1 MESVVAGDFYF
12 SIFKEM
18 RAKSHTLKQQ
28 LFLILFCITSL
39 SMSLNGQNL
48 KQHQWNQ
55 RVILII
61 TNATENDNYKQQ
73 LEEFDVDSEAF
84 KERKLITYTI
94 LPEHYQLHD
103 KSTNDWIKSSELY
116 KAYNPK
122 KLAFK
127 VILIGLDGSEKLEQS
142 EVLTTQK
149 LFSTIDAMP
158 MRRSELRNKP

>member
-1 MESVVAGDFYF
+1 MAFILVFL
-12 SIFKEM
+12 KEM
-18 RAKSHTLKQQ
+18 LEKSHILKQQ
-28 LFLILFCITSL
+28 LFLILLCITAL

-48 KQHQWNQ
+48 KQHQWKH

-61 TNATENDNYKQQ
+61 TNANENDNYKSQ

-84 KERKLITYTI
+84 EERKLITYTI

-103 KSTNDWIKSSELY
+103 KTTSDWIKGSELY

-127 VILIGLDGSEKLEQS
+127 VILIGLDGSVKLEQS

-149 LFSTIDAMP
+149 LFSIIDAMP